1 MKPRAPFVR
10 GVRVSPDAPRDGYP
24 FGLPV
29 VRHLVRTG
37 GLGFDAPVTVL
48 CGDNGSGKSTLVEAL
63 AVALGFNAEG
73 GSQFFRFATRATE
86 SSLSEHLIVTWHAG
100 KRPQTGFFLRAESFY
115 NVASEIERIAEID
128 GTMLGSYGGVSL
140 HERSH
145 GESFLDLVAHRFG
158 PRGLY
163 VLDEPEAALSVHG
176 CLALLRLVVD
186 LVGQGA
192 QFIIATHSPILL
204 AVPGARILEIEET
217 GDILPVEYDDAGPVA
232 VTRAFLDAPQNFL
245 RHLLAEDLSP
255 SARRRVPQLRE
266 TLLQL
271 PRHRL
276 GALPRG
282 ERAALALHLH
292 IPAAVDELAET
303 DRAAGEM
310 DRAGTTGDTPQ
321 IHGSPVVAG
330 HGPVLPEGNDVRVS
344 HANECTNP
352 APDRPGSGRARSV
365 PLSLVDGRYGN
376 P

>member
-10 GVRVSPDAPRDGYP
+10 GMRVSPDAPRDGYP

-29 VRHLVRTG
+29 VRHLIRTG

-86 SSLSEHLIVTWHAG
+86 SSLSEHLIVTWHPG
-100 KRPQTGFFLRAESFY
+100 MRPKTGFFLRAESFY
-115 NVASEIERIAEID
+115 NVASEIERIAETD
-128 GTMLGSYGGVSL
+128 GAMLGSYGGVSL

-158 PRGLY
+158 PQGLY

-186 LVGQGA
+186 LVAQGS

-204 AVPGARILEIEET
+204 AVPGARILEIEES

-245 RHLLAEDLSP
+245 RHLLAADLGH
-255 SARRRVPQLRE
+255 ARTQPRGVPQPRE
-266 TLLQL
+266 ALLQL
-271 PRHRL
+271 TGHRL
-276 GALPRG
+276 GVLARG
-282 ERAALALHLH
+282 ERAALALHLDV
-292 IPAAVDELAET
+292 PAPVDELAEANG
-303 DRAAGEM
+303 AAGEM
-310 DRAGTTGDTPQ
+310 DRTGARADTAEIDGP
-321 IHGSPVVAG
+321 SVVPG
-330 HGPVLPEGNDVRVS
+330 HGPVPPDGSDVRVS
-344 HANECTNP
+344 HANECTKSSRR
-352 APDRPGSGRARSV
+352 RPGFGRAESV
-365 PLSLVDGRYGN
+365 PLSLVDGR
-376 P
+376 